1 MQKQYLTAKEVA
13 EAMGVSLGKAYAI
26 IRELNSELRA
36 KGYITVCGK
45 VSRVFFQEKVYGM
58 GKQVEPHESL

>member
-26 IRELNSELRA
+26 IRELNSELQA
-36 KGYITVCGK
+36 KGYITVAGK

-58 GKQVEPHESL
+58 GAE

>member
-26 IRELNSELRA
+26 IRELNSELQA
-36 KGYITVCGK
+36 KGYITVAGK

-58 GKQVEPHESL
+58 GKQVEAHEHL

>member
-26 IRELNSELRA
+26 IRELNSELQD
-36 KGYITVCGK
+36 KGYITVAGK

-58 GKQVEPHESL
+58 GAE

>member
-26 IRELNSELRA
+26 IRELNSELQA
-36 KGYITVCGK
+36 KGYITVAGK
-45 VSRVFFQEKVYGM
+45 VNRVFFKEKTYG
-58 GKQVEPHESL
+58 GEIE